1 METGREVA
9 ISYTISEDVASL
21 SGVFGTNLWVW
32 ILIQAFSVF
41 FFIGYAT
48 SAHAI
53 EQEVR
58 HTPIFRGQ
66 SMLIDASIIQAAL
79 GGGQS
84 APGGGQA
91 HPGGAQASPGAR

>member
-1 METGREVA
+1 M
-9 ISYTISEDVASL
+9 
-21 SGVFGTNLWVW
+21 WVW

-41 FFIGYAT
+41 LFIGYAT

-66 SMLIDASIIQAAL
+66 SIRIDPSVLQAA
-79 GGGQS
+79 Q
-84 APGGGQA
+84 
-91 HPGGAQASPGAR
+91 GGAYPPANPG

>member
-1 METGREVA
+1 M
-9 ISYTISEDVASL
+9 
-21 SGVFGTNLWVW
+21 W

-41 FFIGYAT
+41 LFLGYAA

-66 SMLIDASIIQAAL
+66 SMLIDGSQL
-79 GGGQS
+79 QVP
-84 APGGGQA
+84 PGMG
-91 HPGGAQASPGAR
+91 